1 MAKSDQEIIDDLQ
14 MRIAFLEQ
22 SQDDMN
28 EILTAQQAQISLME
42 RALRHLSSR
51 LEEVGSAAV
60 KHSHEET
67 PPPHY

>member
-1 MAKSDQEIIDDLQ
+1 MARTDQNTVDDLQ

-22 SQDDMN
+22 TQDELN
-28 EILTAQQAQISLME
+28 EIVTAQQAQITMIE

-51 LEEVGSAAV
+51 LEQINTPNIGGSEDEA
-60 KHSHEET
+60 

>member
-1 MAKSDQEIIDDLQ
+1 

-22 SQDDMN
+22 TQDELND
-28 EILTAQQAQISLME
+28 IVTAQQAQITVIE

-51 LEEVGSAAV
+51 IEQINTPNISSGEDEA
-60 KHSHEET
+60 